1 MDISL
6 LGMTKNVDFITGCI
20 VKINEDRSVCQ
31 KFAYSENLKIFN
43 NVKFENLYSIE
54 IELELKKG
62 NEYFGDVHILFEQ

>member
-31 KFAYSENLKIFN
+31 KIAYSENLKVFN

-62 NEYFGDVHILFEQ
+62 N